1 LFQSI
6 YPAPQSEI
14 AAYLSCI
21 EWLALTALVFLL
33 AIAFPALRIVP
44 YLMFGG
50 TFLVALSYMMSAR
63 IEPKFDTIPARLLVA
78 FLAFM
83 QPLGRGWARY
93 FTWLKFK
100 RTPQSVIAHPEEG
113 LTPAVHRGGVTKFN
127 FWNETGVGRE
137 KLLEQTVAL
146 LDAEGW
152 RYSTDTGWKNWDV
165 QVYGNFWWSVT
176 MRSVTEYHGGPKC
189 FTRVQ
194 LNYKPVTTSVLVNAL
209 ALAVLFYKF
218 ITSLHTTAI
227 TWPLIFNHLLHA
239 DMVNRALQIIYVAWL
254 AMLFWR
260 AYQLK
265 RRVADLVLVAAG
277 RSGLVRVS
285 GKAHKAA

>member
-1 LFQSI
+1 
-6 YPAPQSEI
+6 
-14 AAYLSCI
+14 
-21 EWLALTALVFLL
+21 VFLL

-63 IEPKFDTIPARLLVA
+63 IEPKFDTVPARLLVA
-78 FLAFM
+78 FLALM

-100 RTPQSVIAHPEEG
+100 RTPQSVIAAPEPG
-113 LTPAVHRGGVTKFN
+113 ITPASHRGGVTKLN
-127 FWNETGVGRE
+127 FWNETGTGRE

-146 LDAEGW
+146 LETEGW

-189 FTRVQ
+189 FTRVR
-194 LNYKPVTTSVLVNAL
+194 LSYKPVTTTVLVNAL

-218 ITSLHTTAI
+218 ITSLHTMAI
-227 TWPLIFNHLLHA
+227 TWPLIFSHLLHA
-239 DMVNRALQIIYVAWL
+239 DIVNRVLQIIYASWL

-265 RRVADLVLVAAG
+265 RRVADLVLVAAE
-277 RSGLVRVS
+277 RSGLVRVIGNNQS
-285 GKAHKAA
+285 RPTKG